1 MAGQTLSIFL
11 SFFIL
16 WHLAQALHCAYVPLY
31 PSRLRVR
38 VRDLKRPVLS
48 SKDPIILSSS
58 CLELSH
64 RGDRTDEPSRLKASG
79 ALVGMEE
86 YGIGCMMGWK
96 MIGLYHNSRSNRFM
110 RAVIEG

>member
-1 MAGQTLSIFL
+1 MAGQTLSILL

-16 WHLAQALHCAYVPLY
+16 RYLAQALHRAYVPLY

-38 VRDLKRPVLS
+38 VRDLKLPVLS
-48 SKDPIILSSS
+48 SKHPIILSSS

-79 ALVGMEE
+79 ALVGIGE
-86 YGIGCMMGWK
+86 YGICCMMG
-96 MIGLYHNSRSNRFM
+96 
-110 RAVIEG
+110 